1 MIWLDKLYVYISKRY
16 LTNNMPYIKNS
27 MCKKCRRSRL
37 TNVRHGK
44 TKEDRTFAYHVCV
57 SGEPK
62 KNQIYEIQREV

>member
-1 MIWLDKLYVYISKRY
+1 
-16 LTNNMPYIKNS
+16 